1 MDKKDKWDKLGWILF
16 TCVVA
21 IAVSAYTLQY
31 YKIISSL
38 SAALVVT
45 ATICV
50 GMLSVLTY
58 IVIHAIQNERK
69 FKKFRKDIKIGD
81 ETNKGTVIDITD
93 GVVKIERSYKIEN
106 VYPKN
111 F

>member
-38 SAALVVT
+38 SAGTKSLAVGLIMTLLLAAAPIT
-45 ATICV
+45 APAV
-50 GMLSVLTY
+50 
-58 IVIHAIQNERK
+58 AI
-69 FKKFRKDIKIGD
+69 
-81 ETNKGTVIDITD
+81 
-93 GVVKIERSYKIEN
+93 
-106 VYPKN
+106 
-111 F
+111 